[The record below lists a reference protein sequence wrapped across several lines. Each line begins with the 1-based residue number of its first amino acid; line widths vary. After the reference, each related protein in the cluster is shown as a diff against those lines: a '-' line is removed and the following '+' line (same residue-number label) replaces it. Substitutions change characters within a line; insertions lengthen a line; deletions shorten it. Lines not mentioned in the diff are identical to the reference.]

1 MAEGLPEY
9 GTEDRGRR
17 MKMRNLLHRKK
28 YSAVMGL
35 VFICLSMIW
44 LSGCGKEETGEQT
57 KGSFGYEMTYDASQ
71 VYFKGDESY
80 DYFQCKDTID
90 TAVGQGIRVT
100 RYESDYSFDVVVNAI
115 NMESERGLDVNKV
128 IIGKKAYPAYMVR
141 ITFPG
146 EDGNIYTEVDY
157 QVEYKDSNIRITA
170 VYDVEHSAIIESM
183 IKTLEFPL

>member
-1 MAEGLPEY
+1 MHNALY
-9 GTEDRGRR
+9 GTKFSIIWGLF
-17 MKMRNLLHRKK
+17 LLWLG
-28 YSAVMGL
+28 V
-35 VFICLSMIW
+35 VCLG
-44 LSGCGKEETGEQT
+44 GCGKEETGEQT
-57 KGSFGYEMTYDASQ
+57 KGSFGYEITYDAGQ
-71 VYFKGDESY
+71 VYFRGDESY

-115 NMESERGLDVNKV
+115 NMQSERGLEVNKV

-157 QVEYKDSNIRITA
+157 QIEYKDSNIRLTA
-170 VYDVEHSAIIESM
+170 VYDVEHSAIIEEM

>member
-1 MAEGLPEY
+1 MGEHNIFY
-9 GTEDRGRR
+9 V
-17 MKMRNLLHRKK
+17 KK
-28 YSAVMGL
+28 FSMLMGL
-35 VFICLSMIW
+35 AFVGLVMSLLCS
-44 LSGCGKEETGEQT
+44 CGKEETGEMT
-57 KGSFGYEMTYDASQ
+57 KGSFGYEITYDASQ
-71 VYFKGDESY
+71 VYFRGDESY

-157 QVEYKDSNIRITA
+157 QVEYKDSNIRLTA
-170 VYDVEHSAIIESM
+170 VYDVEHSAIIEEM
-183 IKTLEFPL
+183 IKTLDF